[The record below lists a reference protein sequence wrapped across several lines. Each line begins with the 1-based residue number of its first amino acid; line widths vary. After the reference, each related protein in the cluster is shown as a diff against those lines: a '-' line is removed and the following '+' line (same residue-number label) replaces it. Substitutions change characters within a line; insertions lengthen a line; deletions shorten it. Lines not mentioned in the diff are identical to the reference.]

1 MKSFS
6 ILIGIS
12 LSAMA
17 IASPFQLKGSYFF
30 RGGEKTPVKFNLSW
44 VEKEGRVTGF
54 YSDNR
59 FTDRTVVN
67 GFASDNGRTFEIIL
81 PQVDGGVKS
90 FSMLTSSAGASETGK
105 EIPLQIVTRDL
116 KGNPLSTAKFNA
128 QFVEITS
135 GDQNSQAQT
144 QEAKPCSDG
153 FGEMSGYCGRYGGML
168 TEEFDSGR
176 VCDFLT
182 QKNIRLEVDND
193 ANVIFHT
200 EQPQDRHATQ
210 DHLIGRIPS
219 DASSR
224 TVDLMSRHCRPLPG
238 TNFPGDDCKR
248 INLIGTFTN
257 RNGNLHFNGTYSIID
272 EKNDRSCRYS
282 MTMDRVERI

>member
-1 MKSFS
+1 MKGIS
-6 ILIGIS
+6 ILIGLC
-12 LSAMA
+12 LSSFAL
-17 IASPFQLKGSYFF
+17 ASPFQLKGSFALLE
-30 RGGEKTPVKFNLSW
+30 GEKNPVSFNLRW
-44 VEKEGRVTGF
+44 VEKDGKVTGF

-59 FTDRTVVN
+59 FTGRAPVN
-67 GFASDNGRTFEIIL
+67 GLVSDNGRTFEIIF

-90 FSMLTSSAGASETGK
+90 FSVLASSAGASETGK
-105 EIPLQIVTRDL
+105 QIPLQLVTRDV
-116 KGNPLSTAKFNA
+116 KGNPLSTKKFNA
-128 QFVEITS
+128 QFVEIS
-135 GDQNSQAQT
+135 SSQNRAQAQ
-144 QEAKPCSDG
+144 EERPCTDG
-153 FGEMSGYCGRYGGML
+153 FGQLSGYCGRYGGML

-182 QKNIRLEVDND
+182 RKNVRLEVDNE

-200 EQPQDRHATQ
+200 EQPQDRHSTQ

-219 DASSR
+219 DVSSR

-257 RNGNLHFNGTYSIID
+257 RNGNPHFSGTYSIID
-272 EKNDRSCRYS
+272 EKNEKSCRYS